1 MYDMKYIRKGNWCL
15 KIAILI
21 FFSTFSSCKKYL
33 DIIPDNIATIDNSF
47 TMRAEAEKYLYT
59 CYSYM
64 PKDGSLDADP
74 SLLGGDEIWA
84 IDGPPKPTFNHRIF
98 NLAMGRQAT
107 VNPIGD
113 SSSPT
118 DGYSIW
124 VNMYR
129 ALRDCNIFLENIGKV
144 PDLKEEER
152 EQWIAEVKFLKAYYH
167 FYLVRMYGPIPL
179 IKENLPVEIDISKV
193 KIFRAPV
200 DECFAY
206 IVQLL
211 DEAKDNLPPVV
222 ADPVKMLGRITK
234 PIAYALKAKV
244 LVTAASPLFNG
255 NSEQATLKNSDG
267 TQLFN
272 QQFSASRWDA
282 AALACKEA
290 IAVAESA
297 GHRLYKFDR
306 ASSASVLT
314 DQIVQQLSIRN
325 AFTERWN
332 PEIIWANS
340 QSLSANTQL
349 IATPNVDFRYQDN
362 TVIGYELAP
371 PLKIADMFYS
381 KNGIPIEEDPTWN
394 VNQPAIKAGTA
405 ADQRYIKLNYETSS
419 SNFDREP
426 RFYANLGFDGGV
438 WYGQGYYNDAV
449 PTGTYYV
456 SAKKG
461 QPNGKGKADFGSVT
475 GYFIKK
481 YVHFQNTQGA
491 SANDYSITNYPW
503 PIFRLA
509 QLYLLYAEALN
520 EKSGPDA
527 EVYRYINLVRERA
540 GLQTVQVAWSTY
552 SNNKGK
558 YLTQPGLRAIIHRET
573 LIELAFEGA
582 RFWDLR
588 RWKEAPQEYVKPVQ
602 GWDIEQSTSAL
613 YYRKKLIF
621 SPRFGQKDYFWPI
634 RDNNILNNRNLV
646 QNIGW

>member
-1 MYDMKYIRKGNWCL
+1 MYDMKYLKKGNWYL
-15 KIAILI
+15 KVTILI
-21 FFSTFSSCKKYL
+21 FLTTFSSCKKYL
-33 DIIPDNIATIDNSF
+33 DIIPDNIPTIDNSF

-64 PKDGSLDADP
+64 PKDGNLEQDP

-84 IDGPPKPTFNHRIF
+84 IDGPPRPTFNHQIF
-98 NLAMGRQAT
+98 DIAQGRQAT
-107 VNPIGD
+107 INPVGD
-113 SSSPT
+113 SNT
-118 DGYSIW
+118 YSIW
-124 VNMYR
+124 ANLYR
-129 ALRDCNIFLENIGKV
+129 GLRDCNIFLENVVKV
-144 PDLKEEER
+144 PDLREEER
-152 EQWIAEVKFLKAYYH
+152 NQWIAEVKFLKAYYH
-167 FYLVRMYGPIPL
+167 FYLLRMYGPIPL
-179 IKENLPVEIDISKV
+179 IKENLPVEVDISKV
-193 KIFRAPV
+193 KITRAPV
-200 DECFAY
+200 DECFDY

-211 DEAKDNLPPVV
+211 NEGKDDLPPTVT
-222 ADPVKMLGRITK
+222 DPVKMLGRITK

-255 NSEQATLKNSDG
+255 NSEQATLKNPDG

-272 QQFSASRWDA
+272 QQFAAKRWDDA
-282 AALACKEA
+282 VIACKEA
-290 IAVAESA
+290 IDVCEGA

-306 ASSASVLT
+306 ASSTSVLT
-314 DQIVQQLSIRN
+314 DQIVQQMSIRN

-332 PEIIWANS
+332 TEVIWANT

-349 IATPNVDFRYQDN
+349 IATPNVDVRYQDN
-362 TVIGYELAP
+362 NVIGYELAP

-394 VNQPAIKAGTA
+394 VNQPALKLGTI

-449 PTGTYYV
+449 PTGTYFL

-461 QPNGKGKADFGSVT
+461 QPNGKGKPDFGSVT

-481 YVHFQNTQGA
+481 YVHFQNTQGVG
-491 SANDYSITNYPW
+491 NDYSINNYPW

-520 EKSGPDA
+520 EKAGPGGEA
-527 EVYRYINLVRERA
+527 YRYINLVRERA
-540 GLQTVQVAWSTY
+540 GLQSVELSWSTY
-552 SNNKGK
+552 SNNKSK
-558 YLTQPGLRAIIHRET
+558 FATQQGLRAIIHRES

-588 RWKEAPQEYVKPVQ
+588 RWKEAPQEYIKPIQ
-602 GWDIEQSTSAL
+602 GWDIEQATSSF
-613 YYRKKLIF
+613 YYRKKLIY
-621 SPRFGQKDYFWPI
+621 SPRFGLKDYFWPI

>member
-1 MYDMKYIRKGNWCL
+1 MYDMKYLRKGNWCL
-15 KIAILI
+15 KAAILI

-33 DIIPDNIATIDNSF
+33 DIIPDNIPTIDNSF
-47 TMRAEAEKYLYT
+47 TMRSEAEKYLYT

-64 PKDGSLDADP
+64 PKDGNLELDP

-84 IDGPPKPTFNHRIF
+84 IDGPPRPTFNHRIF
-98 NLAMGRQAT
+98 DIAQGRQAT
-107 VNPIGD
+107 INPVGD
-113 SSSPT
+113 SSVPKGDT
-118 DGYSIW
+118 YSIW
-124 VNMYR
+124 INLYR
-129 ALRDCNIFLENIGKV
+129 ALRDCNIFLENIVKV
-144 PDLKEEER
+144 PDLREEER
-152 EQWIAEVKFLKAYYH
+152 NQWIAEVKFLKAYYH

-193 KIFRAPV
+193 KISRATV
-200 DECFAY
+200 DECFGY

-211 DEAKDNLPPVV
+211 NEAKDDLPPIVN
-222 ADPVKMLGRITK
+222 DPVKMLGRITK

-255 NSEQATLKNSDG
+255 NTEQTTLKNPDG
-267 TQLFN
+267 VQLFN
-272 QQFSASRWDA
+272 PQYVPTRWDDA
-282 AALACKEA
+282 VLACKEA
-290 IAVAESA
+290 IDVCDAA

-306 ASSASVLT
+306 ASSTSVLT
-314 DQIVQQLSIRN
+314 DQIVQQMSIRN
-325 AFTERWN
+325 AFAEKWNTEV
-332 PEIIWANS
+332 IWANS
-340 QSLSANTQL
+340 QSLSNSIQL
-349 IATPNVDFRYQDN
+349 IATPNVDTRYQDN
-362 TVIGYELAP
+362 SVIGYELAP

-381 KNGIPIEEDPTWN
+381 KNGIPIEEDPSWN
-394 VNQPAIKAGTA
+394 LNQPAIKAGTV

-419 SNFDREP
+419 TNFDREP

-449 PTGTYYV
+449 PTGTYFV

-461 QPNGKGKADFGSVT
+461 QPNGKGKPDFGSVT

-481 YVHFQNTQGA
+481 YVHFQNTQGPG
-491 SANDYSITNYPW
+491 NDYSINSYPW

-520 EKSGPDA
+520 EKEGPGT
-527 EVYRYINLVRERA
+527 EVYKYINLVRERA
-540 GLQTVQVAWSTY
+540 GLPTVELAWSTY
-552 SNNKGK
+552 SNNKTK
-558 YLTQPGLRAIIHRET
+558 YTTQPGLRAIIHRES

-588 RWKEAPQEYVKPVQ
+588 RWKEAPQEYVKPIQ
-602 GWDIEQSTSAL
+602 GWDIEQSTATL

-621 SPRFGQKDYFWPI
+621 SPRFGLKDYFWPI

>member
-1 MYDMKYIRKGNWCL
+1 
-15 KIAILI
+15 
-21 FFSTFSSCKKYL
+21 
-33 DIIPDNIATIDNSF
+33 
-47 TMRAEAEKYLYT
+47 
-59 CYSYM
+59 
-64 PKDGSLDADP
+64 
-74 SLLGGDEIWA
+74 
-84 IDGPPKPTFNHRIF
+84 
-98 NLAMGRQAT
+98 
-107 VNPIGD
+107 
-113 SSSPT
+113 
-118 DGYSIW
+118 
-124 VNMYR
+124 
-129 ALRDCNIFLENIGKV
+129 
-144 PDLKEEER
+144 
-152 EQWIAEVKFLKAYYH
+152 
-167 FYLVRMYGPIPL
+167 
-179 IKENLPVEIDISKV
+179 
-193 KIFRAPV
+193 
-200 DECFAY
+200 
-206 IVQLL
+206 
-211 DEAKDNLPPVV
+211 
-222 ADPVKMLGRITK
+222 
-234 PIAYALKAKV
+234 
-244 LVTAASPLFNG
+244 
-255 NSEQATLKNSDG
+255 
-267 TQLFN
+267 
-272 QQFSASRWDA
+272 
-282 AALACKEA
+282 
-290 IAVAESA
+290 
-297 GHRLYKFDR
+297 
-306 ASSASVLT
+306 
-314 DQIVQQLSIRN
+314 
-325 AFTERWN
+325 
-332 PEIIWANS
+332 
-340 QSLSANTQL
+340 
-349 IATPNVDFRYQDN
+349 
-362 TVIGYELAP
+362 
-371 PLKIADMFYS
+371 MFYS

-419 SNFDREP
+419 TNFDREP

-527 EVYRYINLVRERA
+527 EVYKYINLVRERA

>member
-1 MYDMKYIRKGNWCL
+1 MYDMKYFIKRNWAARV
-15 KIAILI
+15 AILI
-21 FFSTFSSCKKYL
+21 IFSALSACKDYL
-33 DIIPDNIATIDNSF
+33 DIIPDNIPTIDNSF
-47 TMRAEAEKYLYT
+47 TMRTEAEKYLYT

-64 PKDGSLDADP
+64 PKDGNLEQDP

-84 IDGPPKPTFNHRIF
+84 IDGPPRPNFNHTIF
-98 NLAMGRQAT
+98 NIAQGRQAT
-107 VNPIGD
+107 INPVGEN
-113 SSSPT
+113 
-118 DGYSIW
+118 IW
-124 VNMYR
+124 VNLYR

-144 PDLKEEER
+144 PDLSEEER

-167 FYLVRMYGPIPL
+167 FYLVRMYGPVPL
-179 IKENLPVEIDISKV
+179 IKENLPVEVDISSV
-193 KIFRAPV
+193 KISRAPV
-200 DECFAY
+200 DDCFAY
-206 IVQLL
+206 IVQLI
-211 DEAKDNLPPVV
+211 DEAKDDLPSIV

-255 NSEQATLKNSDG
+255 NSEQATLKNPDG

-272 QQFSASRWDA
+272 QQVIPAKWDA

-290 IAVAESA
+290 IDICEAA

-306 ASSASVLT
+306 ANSTFVLT
-314 DQIVQQLSIRN
+314 DQIVQQLSLRN

-332 PEIIWANS
+332 PEIIWANT

-349 IATPNVDFRYQDN
+349 QATPNVDFRYQDN
-362 TVIGYELAP
+362 NVIGYELAP
-371 PLKIADMFYS
+371 PLKIVDMFYT
-381 KNGIPIEEDPTWN
+381 KNGIPIEEDLQWN
-394 VNQPAIKAGTA
+394 ANQPAVRAGTP

-419 SNFDREP
+419 TNFDREP
-426 RFYANLGFDGGV
+426 RFYASLGFDGGV
-438 WYGQGYYNDAV
+438 WYGQGYYTDAT

-461 QPNGKGKADFGSVT
+461 QPNGKGKPDFGSVT

-491 SANDYSITNYPW
+491 SAGDYSINNYPW

-520 EKSGPDA
+520 EKSGPSA
-527 EVYRYINLVRERA
+527 EVYKYINLVRERA
-540 GLQTVQVAWSTY
+540 GLPAVEVAWPAY
-552 SNNKGK
+552 SSNKTK
-558 YLTQPGLRAIIHRET
+558 HLTPTGLREIIHREE

-588 RWKEAPQEYVKPVQ
+588 RWKEAPQEYVKPIQ
-602 GWDIEQSTSAL
+602 GWDIEQSATSL
-613 YYRKKLIF
+613 YYRKRLIF
-621 SPRFGQKDYFWPI
+621 SPRFGLKDYFWPI
-634 RDNNILNNRNLV
+634 RDNTILNNRNLV

>member
-1 MYDMKYIRKGNWCL
+1 MYDMKYLRKGNWCL
-15 KIAILI
+15 KAAVLI
-21 FFSTFSSCKKYL
+21 FFTTFSSCKKYL
-33 DIIPDNIATIDNSF
+33 DIIPDNIPTIDNSF

-64 PKDGSLDADP
+64 PKDGNLEQDP

-98 NLAMGRQAT
+98 NIAQGRQAT
-107 VNPIGD
+107 VNPVAD
-113 SSSPT
+113 SSTPT
-118 DGYSIW
+118 DTYSIW
-124 VNMYR
+124 VNLYR

-144 PDLKEEER
+144 PDLREEER
-152 EQWIAEVKFLKAYYH
+152 AQWIAEVKFLKAYYH

-179 IKENLPVEIDISKV
+179 IKENLPVEVDISTV
-193 KIFRAPV
+193 KISRAPV

-211 DEAKDNLPPVV
+211 DEAKDNLQPEI

-255 NSEQATLKNSDG
+255 NSEQATLKNPDG

-272 QQFSASRWDA
+272 QQVVASRWDA
-282 AALACKEA
+282 AEQACKEA
-290 IAVAESA
+290 ITVAEA
-297 GHRLYKFDR
+297 GGHRLYKFDR
-306 ASSASVLT
+306 ASSSSVLT

-325 AFTERWN
+325 AFAEKWN

-340 QSLSANTQL
+340 QSLSNAIQL

-362 TVIGYELAP
+362 PNIGYELAP

-381 KNGIPIEEDPTWN
+381 KNGIPIEEDPSWN

-419 SNFDREP
+419 TNFDREP

-438 WYGQGYYNDAV
+438 WYGQGYYNDAA
-449 PTGTYYV
+449 PTGTYYL

-481 YVHFQNTQGA
+481 YVHYQNTQGA
-491 SANDYSITNYPW
+491 SPADYSVNTYAW

-520 EKSGPDA
+520 EKSGPGT
-527 EVYRYINLVRERA
+527 EVYKYINLVRERA
-540 GLQTVQVAWSTY
+540 GLQTVELAWSTY

-558 YLTQPGLRAIIHRET
+558 YLTQTGLRAIIHRET

-602 GWDIEQSTSAL
+602 GWDIEQATSAL

-621 SPRFGQKDYFWPI
+621 SPRFGLKDYFWPI
-634 RDNNILNNRNLV
+634 RDNNILNNKNLV

>member
-1 MYDMKYIRKGNWCL
+1 MYDMKYLRKGNWCL
-15 KIAILI
+15 KAAILI
-21 FFSTFSSCKKYL
+21 FFTTFSSCKKYL
-33 DIIPDNIATIDNSF
+33 DIIPDNIPTIDNSF

-64 PKDGSLDADP
+64 PKDGNLEQDP

-84 IDGPPKPTFNHRIF
+84 IDKAPKPNFQHRMLDI
-98 NLAMGRQAT
+98 AMGRQAT
-107 VNPIGD
+107 VNPVGD
-113 SSSPT
+113 SDMAT
-118 DGYSIW
+118 DRFSIW
-124 VNMYR
+124 VNLYR

-152 EQWIAEVKFLKAYYH
+152 AQWIAEVKFLKAYYH

-179 IKENLPVEIDISKV
+179 IKENLPVEIDISTV
-193 KIFRAPV
+193 KISRAPV

-206 IVQLL
+206 VVQLL
-211 DEAKDNLPPVV
+211 NEAKDNLPPVV

-255 NSEQATLKNSDG
+255 NSEQSTLKNRDG

-272 QQFSASRWDA
+272 QQFVASRWDDA
-282 AALACKEA
+282 VLACKEA
-290 IAVAESA
+290 ITEAEAA

-306 ASSASVLT
+306 ASSTSVLT

-332 PEIIWANS
+332 PEIIWANT
-340 QSLSANTQL
+340 QSLSATTQL
-349 IATPNVDFRYQDN
+349 MATPNVDFRYQDN
-362 TVIGYELAP
+362 NVIGYELAP
-371 PLKIADMFYS
+371 PLKVADMFYS
-381 KNGIPIEEDPTWN
+381 KNGIPIEEDPSWN

-419 SNFDREP
+419 TNFDREP

-491 SANDYSITNYPW
+491 SAGDYSINNYPW

-520 EKSGPDA
+520 EQSGPGA
-527 EVYRYINLVRERA
+527 EVYKNINLVRERA
-540 GLQTVQVAWSTY
+540 GLPTVELAWSTY
-552 SNNKGK
+552 STNKGK

-602 GWDIEQSTSAL
+602 GWDIEQATSSL

-621 SPRFGQKDYFWPI
+621 SPRFGLKDYFWPI
-634 RDNNILNNRNLV
+634 RDNNILNNKNLV

>member
-1 MYDMKYIRKGNWCL
+1 MYDMKYLRKGNWCL
-15 KIAILI
+15 KAAILI
-21 FFSTFSSCKKYL
+21 FFSAFSSCKKYL
-33 DIIPDNIATIDNSF
+33 DIIPDNIPTIDNSF

-64 PKDGSLDADP
+64 PKDGNLEQDP

-84 IDGPPKPTFNHRIF
+84 IDGPPRPTFNHRIF
-98 NLAMGRQAT
+98 NIAQGRQAT
-107 VNPIGD
+107 INPVGD
-113 SSSPT
+113 SNMPT
-118 DGYSIW
+118 DTYSIW
-124 VNMYR
+124 VNLYR

-144 PDLKEEER
+144 PDLREEER

-167 FYLVRMYGPIPL
+167 FYLVRMYGPIAL
-179 IKENLPVEIDISKV
+179 IKENLPVETDISTV
-193 KIFRAPV
+193 KILRAPV

-211 DEAKDNLPPVV
+211 DEAKDKLPPVV
-222 ADPVKMLGRITK
+222 NDPVKMLGRITK
-234 PIAYALKAKV
+234 PIVYALKAKV

-255 NSEQATLKNSDG
+255 NTEQATLKNPDG

-272 QQFSASRWDA
+272 QQYLSSRWDD

-290 IAVAESA
+290 ITVSEAA
-297 GHRLYKFDR
+297 GHRLYKFDK
-306 ASSASVLT
+306 ASSTSVLT

-332 PEIIWANS
+332 PEIIWANT
-340 QSLSANTQL
+340 QSLSANIQL

-362 TVIGYELAP
+362 SAIGYELAP

-381 KNGIPIEEDPTWN
+381 KNGVPIEEDMTWN

-438 WYGQGYYNDAV
+438 WYGQGYYTDAT

-461 QPNGKGKADFGSVT
+461 QPNGKGKPDFGSVT

-481 YVHFQNTQGA
+481 YVHYQNTQGVG
-491 SANDYSITNYPW
+491 NDYSVNNYPW

-509 QLYLLYAEALN
+509 QLYLLYAEAVN
-520 EKSGPDA
+520 EKSGPDNEA
-527 EVYRYINLVRERA
+527 YKYINLVRERA
-540 GLQTVQVAWSTY
+540 GLPTVELAWSTY
-552 SNNKGK
+552 SNNKTK
-558 YLTQPGLRAIIHRET
+558 YSTQTGLRAIIHRET

-602 GWDIEQSTSAL
+602 GWDIEQATTSL

-621 SPRFGQKDYFWPI
+621 SPRFGLKDYFWPI